1 MNDAELKLLLE
12 LLNKFADELSEEK
25 LMDRVRKIEEVIYIT
40 NERISI
46 AEVQE

>member
-1 MNDAELKLLLE
+1 MNNAELNLLLE
-12 LLNKFADELSEEK
+12 LLNKLADKLSEEK

-46 AEVQE
+46 VEVEQ